1 MRMILKAGLTIN
13 HGKLR
18 DKFTP
23 LPRPKHYQAEPWKT
37 KQFNDEADGGHD
49 EFATDGRSFV
59 VKSQTSKEASMRF
72 ASIQV

>member
-23 LPRPKHYQAEPWKT
+23 LPRHKHYQPEPRQT
-37 KQFNDEADGGHD
+37 KQFNYEADGGH
-49 EFATDGRSFV
+49 EEIRV
-59 VKSQTSKEASMRF
+59 IV
-72 ASIQV
+72 